1 MKKHQVSS
9 GAHQYSRLLT
19 YYVSKRLEALAD
31 VDDYDDE
38 KLTLA
43 NLLWFLRHVD
53 SDDVVLAKLRTM
65 VDSDKKRK
73 AYLSRH
79 GITHDAEP
87 EYAEAADKI
96 GRSCLSVLQCNCQ
109 EASPYRLFAN
119 KYSRKNEEQHEEV

>member
-38 KLTLA
+38 KLTLS

-65 VDSDKKRK
+65 VDAGKKRK
-73 AYLSRH
+73 AYLSRF
-79 GITHDAEP
+79 GVTDIESETTRQ
-87 EYAEAADKI
+87 KT
-96 GRSCLSVLQCNCQ
+96 G
-109 EASPYRLFAN
+109 
-119 KYSRKNEEQHEEV
+119 